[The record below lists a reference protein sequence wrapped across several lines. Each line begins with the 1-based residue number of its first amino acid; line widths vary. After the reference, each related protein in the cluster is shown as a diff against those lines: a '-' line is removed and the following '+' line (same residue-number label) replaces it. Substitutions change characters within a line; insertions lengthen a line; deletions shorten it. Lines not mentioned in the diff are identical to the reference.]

1 VGVIGIGGRAA
12 AVARNLVI
20 AAPLPLLIGAYPVGF
35 LFAHNI
41 DDQVTLDPLWGPLG
55 MAIGGIALAYLA
67 ASLVLRDTVRG
78 ALLASLGGA
87 LFFGYGHALNG
98 AKDWLPNQWLLIGAW
113 VALAIAGTLLI
124 LRGGRWSG
132 AVSRGLTVLAAVAVA
147 FNAWAIGSYVMTGGG
162 LVHAAEA
169 GQDGELRL
177 TPQHEPRDV
186 YYIILDRYAGLEALA
201 AAYDFD
207 NTPFYEALE
216 ERGFYVAR
224 DSHANYVK
232 TALSL
237 VSSLSMDY
245 LDGEQ
250 LEAETKH
257 DEDREPIHSRLRG
270 ELAAPH
276 ALAEAG
282 YSYLHIAN
290 WWEPTITNA
299 DADRTYHYEGQSE
312 FAAALA
318 QTTLMRAF
326 SAPETTPLDPW
337 DWPVLRQHSLYQ
349 LEKLD
354 AVAELGGPKYVFA
367 HFLLPH
373 DPYVFDVD
381 GSYMDREQVAR
392 QGHADSYL
400 RQLAFTNRRI
410 LEIIDH
416 ILAESEVTP
425 VIMLQADEGP
435 FPDRYR
441 EAGEWDFD
449 WHDATRAE
457 LVEKF
462 NILNAYL
469 LPEIDPQEAGLEPAT
484 SPVNSF
490 RIVFNAYFGTDL
502 PLLED
507 RSYAHTDLHHFF
519 EFFEITDELRPQGG

>member
-1 VGVIGIGGRAA
+1 MGRRGA
-12 AVARNLVI
+12 AVARELVI
-20 AAPLPLLIGAYPVGF
+20 AAPLPLLIGAYPVLF

-41 DDQVTLDPLWGPLG
+41 DDQVTLEPLWGPLAVAIAG
-55 MAIGGIALAYLA
+55 MGLAYLA

-78 ALLASLGGA
+78 ALLAGLGGA

-98 AKDWLPNQWLLIGAW
+98 AKDWLPSQWLLIGAW
-113 VALAIAGTLLI
+113 IALAIVGTILV
-124 LRGGRWSG
+124 LRGTRWS
-132 AVSRGLTVLAAVAVA
+132 VPVNRGLTVLAAVAVGL
-147 FNAWAIGSYVMTGGG
+147 NAWAIGSYAVTGGG
-162 LVHAAEA
+162 LVHAASTA
-169 GQDGELRL
+169 QDGDLRL
-177 TPQHEPRDV
+177 TPEDDARDV
-186 YYIILDRYAGLEALA
+186 YYIILDRYAGLETLA
-201 AAYDFD
+201 AEYDYD

-224 DSHANYVK
+224 DSYANYIK
-232 TALSL
+232 TAPSL

-245 LDGEQ
+245 LDGDQ
-250 LEAETKH
+250 LTAEAKD

-270 ELAAPH
+270 ELPVPH
-276 ALAEAG
+276 ALTEAG

-312 FAAALA
+312 FASALA
-318 QTTLMRAF
+318 QTTLVRAF
-326 SAPETTPLDPW
+326 SGADTTPLDPW
-337 DWPVLRQHSLYQ
+337 DWPVLRQHSLYE
-349 LEKLD
+349 LEKLE

-373 DPYVFDVD
+373 DPYVFDAD

-392 QGHADSYL
+392 QGQTDSYL
-400 RQLAFTNRRI
+400 RQLEFTNRRM
-410 LEIIDH
+410 LEIIDR

-425 VIMLQADEGP
+425 VILLQADEGP

-441 EAGEWDFD
+441 AAGEWGFD

-469 LPEIDPQEAGLEPAT
+469 LPDVDPQEAGLTPTT

-490 RIVFNAYFGTDL
+490 RIVFNTYFGTDL
-502 PLLED
+502 PLLND
-507 RSYAHTDLHHFF
+507 RSYAHTDLKHFF
-519 EFFEITDELRPQGG
+519 EFFEITDELHGS